1 MKEAYSDF
9 SIIKSYL
16 ELRQKYDSEIK
27 AFKDSGRDAEE
38 KTRQHIAMLEQE
50 VARRNDYIKSQDRKL
65 QELSQKNAEQEEQL
79 RQLGLQLHKI
89 KMQAVQQ
96 ATAATAQPEETEQGG
111 RRRGFFK

>member
-16 ELRQKYDSEIK
+16 ELRQKYDAEIK
-27 AFKDSGRDAEE
+27 AFKENSRETEE

-50 VARRNDYIKSQDRKL
+50 VAKRNDYIKAQDKKL
-65 QELSQKNAEQEEQL
+65 QEMSQKITEQEDQL

-96 ATAATAQPEETEQGG
+96 TAAAQQPDEPEQS